1 MIYQDRYKMANI
13 EYLDANVIAD
23 KTIGPILRIILS
35 DSNLFETVKVRS
47 YSSLTMGSVPLVGAI
62 W

>member
-1 MIYQDRYKMANI
+1 MANI